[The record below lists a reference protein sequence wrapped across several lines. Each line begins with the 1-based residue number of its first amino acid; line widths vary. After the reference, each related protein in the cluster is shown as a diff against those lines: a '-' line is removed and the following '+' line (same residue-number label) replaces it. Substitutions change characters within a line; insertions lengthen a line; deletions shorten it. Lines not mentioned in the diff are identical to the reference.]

1 MSAIRSDGTETASQ
15 IGPGT
20 FLDEADA
27 FWVREADRWDGTSG
41 QFGDAMLEAADLRS
55 GQSVL
60 DVGCGAGST
69 TVEAARRVDPGTAV
83 GIDISSQALALA
95 RRRANTAGHSKI
107 EFIEADA
114 QTHEFEPESFDTII
128 SRFGS
133 MFFTDPI
140 DAFANLRRALRPG
153 GKLSVVAWR
162 GPMESVWTTIAVEA
176 AIAVFGRPPDLGA
189 PDGPGPFAFADGDRF
204 STVVAEA
211 GFKDLSLVSLTRP
224 MVMGRDVEDAVRLV
238 AETPQA
244 KGLFAGQPRQRV
256 DAAIQALRTGFAP
269 FEAADGVV
277 TSGKAWLLTASR

>member
-1 MSAIRSDGTETASQ
+1 MSAIRSGRAEAASQ
-15 IGPGT
+15 IRPGT
-20 FLDEADA
+20 FLDDADT

-41 QFGDAMLEAADLRS
+41 QFGDAMLDAAELRP
-55 GQSVL
+55 GRSVL

-69 TVEAARRVDPGTAV
+69 TVEAARRVAPGTAV
-83 GIDISSQALALA
+83 GIDISGQALALA
-95 RRRANTAGHSKI
+95 RKRAHAAGHSKI
-107 EFIEADA
+107 EFINADA
-114 QTHEFEPESFDTII
+114 QTYAFEPESFNAII

-133 MFFTDPI
+133 MFFTDPVE
-140 DAFANLRRALRPG
+140 AFANLRRALRPG
-153 GKLSVVAWR
+153 GKLSIVAWR

-204 STVVAEA
+204 STVVTEA
-211 GFKDLSLVSLTRP
+211 GFTDLSLESLTRP

-244 KGLFAGQPRQRV
+244 KGLFAGQSREKI
-256 DAAIQALRTGFAP
+256 DAAFQALREGFAP
-269 FEAADGVV
+269 FETVDGVV

>member
-1 MSAIRSDGTETASQ
+1 MSAIRSGGAGTASQ
-15 IGPGT
+15 IRPGT
-20 FLDEADA
+20 FLDDADA

-41 QFGDAMLEAADLRS
+41 QFGDAMIEAAELRP

-69 TVEAARRVDPGTAV
+69 TVEAARRVAPGTAV
-83 GIDISSQALALA
+83 GIDISSEALALA
-95 RRRANTAGHSKI
+95 RKRANAAGHSKI

-114 QTHEFEPESFDTII
+114 QSHVFEPESFDAIV
-128 SRFGS
+128 SRFGV

-140 DAFANLRRALRPG
+140 DAFANLRRALLPG
-153 GKLSVVAWR
+153 GKLSIVAWR
-162 GPMESVWTTIAVEA
+162 GPLESVWTTIAVEA

-204 STVVAEA
+204 STVVTEA

-224 MVMGRDVEDAVRLV
+224 MIMGRDVEDAVRLV

-244 KGLFAGQPRQRV
+244 KGLFAGQPRKKI
-256 DAAIQALRTGFAP
+256 DAAFQALREGFAP
-269 FEAADGVV
+269 FETVDGVV

>member
-1 MSAIRSDGTETASQ
+1 MSAIRSDLTETASQ
-15 IGPGT
+15 IRHGT
-20 FLDEADA
+20 FLGEADA

-69 TVEAARRVDPGTAV
+69 TVDAAGRVDPGTAV

-95 RRRANTAGHSKI
+95 RRRANAAGHPKI

-162 GPMESVWTTIAVEA
+162 GPMESDWTTIAVEA

-189 PDGPGPFAFADGDRF
+189 PDGPGPFAFADGDRL

-211 GFKDLSLVSLTRP
+211 GFRDPSLVSLTRP

-244 KGLFAGQPRQRV
+244 KGLFAGEPRHRI

>member
-1 MSAIRSDGTETASQ
+1 MSTIRSGGAETASQ
-15 IGPGT
+15 IRPGT

-27 FWVREADRWDGTSG
+27 FWVREANRWDGTSG
-41 QFGDAMLEAADLRS
+41 QFGDAMLAAADLRS

-69 TVEAARRVDPGTAV
+69 TLEAARRVAPGTAV

-95 RRRANTAGHSKI
+95 RRRANAAGHSKV

-114 QTHEFEPESFDTII
+114 QTHAFEPESFDAII

-133 MFFTDPI
+133 MFFTDPVY
-140 DAFANLRRALRPG
+140 AFANLRRALRPG
-153 GKLSVVAWR
+153 GKLSIVAWR

-204 STVVAEA
+204 STVVGEA

-244 KGLFAGQPRQRV
+244 KGLFAGQPRQKI